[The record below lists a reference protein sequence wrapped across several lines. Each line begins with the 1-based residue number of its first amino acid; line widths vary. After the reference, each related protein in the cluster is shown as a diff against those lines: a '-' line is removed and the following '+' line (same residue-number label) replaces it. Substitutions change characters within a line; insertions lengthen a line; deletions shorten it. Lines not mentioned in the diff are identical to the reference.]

1 LTGALRRM
9 RLTVAL
15 AISAAIFGVP
25 GLPEAESRMG
35 SDEINKGLYQ
45 MQVTQTHAQGLKREF
60 KVVLAAA
67 DLAERVE
74 GQLTEVKAKA
84 RIPGFRPGKVPVSHL
99 KRLYGRSIM
108 AEVVQDAVNEANRK
122 IVEDNH
128 LRLAM
133 DPKIDIAAEGQEIEK
148 VFEAH
153 ADFAFTV
160 ALEVL
165 PKIEAGGFED
175 IEIERLI
182 ADVSGAD
189 VDQVLARLAEQKRV
203 YTAKEGEAVAEDGD
217 KATLDFTG
225 KIDGEAFEGGSGE
238 NIDVVLG
245 SGSFL
250 PGFEA
255 QIVGMKTGES
265 RTILVMFPDDY
276 SAARLAGKAASF
288 DVTLKAAAAP
298 AEVET
303 DDEFAKGLGFEDL
316 AKLKDAIRANIERDH
331 LAASRGKWKRDLLDA
346 LDKKYVF
353 DVPEGLV
360 KQEFDS
366 VWRKVEAEQKRSGR
380 SYADD
385 NTTEEAA
392 RADYLKIAER
402 RVRLGLLLAEIGEKA
417 DIEVSE
423 EEVNQALTQRAR
435 TFPGQEKIVWD
446 YYRKNPGA
454 LAGIRAPLFE
464 EKVVDHIISRVKL
477 TNRKVSKDELLQV
490 NDEDADDASGET
502 VPQSV
507 PS

>member
-1 LTGALRRM
+1 
-9 RLTVAL
+9 
-15 AISAAIFGVP
+15 
-25 GLPEAESRMG
+25 MG
-35 SDEINKGLYQ
+35 SDEVKKGLFQ

-67 DLAERVE
+67 EFAERVE
-74 GQLTEVKAKA
+74 GQLAEVKAKA
-84 RIPGFRPGKVPVSHL
+84 RIAGFRPGKVPVSHL

-122 IVEDNH
+122 IVEDNQ

-133 DPKIDIAAEGQEIEK
+133 DPKVDIAGEGQEIEK
-148 VFEAH
+148 VFEAQ
-153 ADFAFTV
+153 ADLAFTV

-165 PKIEAGGFED
+165 PKIEVGGFDD
-175 IEIERLI
+175 IEIVRLV
-182 ADVSGAD
+182 AEVSGAD
-189 VDQVLARLAEQKRV
+189 VDQVLARLVEQNRV
-203 YTAKEGEAVAEDGD
+203 YTAKDGEAVAEGGD

-225 KIDGEAFEGGSGE
+225 KIDGAPFEGGSGE
-238 NIDVVLG
+238 NVDVVLG

-255 QIVGMKTGES
+255 QIEGMKTGES
-265 RTILVMFPDDY
+265 RTIQVTFPDDY
-276 SAARLAGKAASF
+276 SAASLAGKAAAF
-288 DVTLKAAAAP
+288 DVTLKGAAAP
-298 AEVET
+298 AEVAMG
-303 DDEFAKGLGFEDL
+303 DEFAKGLGFEDL

-360 KQEFDS
+360 TQEFDA

-380 SYADD
+380 SYEDD

-402 RVRLGLLLAEIGEKA
+402 TVRLGLLLAEIGASA
-417 DIEVSE
+417 DIKVPD
-423 EEVNQALTQRAR
+423 EEVNQALAQRAR
-435 TFPGQEKIVWD
+435 AFPGQEKIVWD

-454 LAGIRAPLFE
+454 LAEFRAPLFE

-477 TNRKVSKDELLQV
+477 TDRKVLRAELLKV
-490 NDEDADDASGET
+490 NDEDANDEGGE
-502 VPQSV
+502 SV
-507 PS
+507 PESVPN